1 MRTLSA
7 FLSFLL
13 ATYGVAVAS
22 MSVGVD
28 EPKTITADKIEYD
41 INNATIKTSGQTEIV
56 NKSGQRMTLV
66 DSYISQDGESLTG
79 DDIKLWI
86 GEHVYIESANIE
98 RTGNTTVA
106 RNALFTACDNCDGF
120 GDAWEISTYKIV
132 YKMDERMLR
141 FYSPVLWAYDI
152 PVLWLPYF
160 EMPDPGVKYKTGFLT
175 PDFESTNKM
184 GTQINIPLYVNFSE
198 THDATFKLSYLTQE
212 NPLFQIEHRL
222 NADHSEY
229 RTQASYT
236 YNKAGE
242 SRWHIFNDDIIELGD
257 NARAT
262 IFLERASDR
271 TYLQKYGFYSDQPYL
286 DSGAKLELFGQ
297 SAYAVADMHIFQE
310 MRSEY
315 GGNSTIPS
323 GNILPNIRGVY
334 QTQPLFDETYMTF
347 ITDILGVSGDG
358 MSSQRVTGDAR
369 ITSPW
374 TLWGGNRLTLSL
386 DARYDLYHFDN
397 TDLVDTDDFSG
408 YKNRFLPSG
417 YVEWG
422 LPMFRPDK
430 TWTQVIEPRAR
441 LTVMRQT
448 DEEQFGLNTDSA
460 GTFLSDST
468 LFSDNRFS
476 GYDLWENGT
485 FADYGVRYAAFN
497 NEDGTNAEIFLGQAY
512 DLTDRAETLDI
523 NSGYHHGA
531 SDYVGRV
538 GFNNNKWMDVAT
550 RFRLDRNDFS
560 LRHMETSLH
569 IGGAKNFLNVGHI
582 WSQQFEETLARE
594 DNINEAVIGAGI
606 QLSNR
611 WALRWNGIYNMTFGD
626 FQRHTGGLFYEH
638 PCYYLSIEYRRDNAV
653 KEDYEGTTTFQFRFG
668 MSIDGQRY

>member
-1 MRTLSA
+1 MRKISA
-7 FLSFLL
+7 FLAFFV
-13 ATYGVAVAS
+13 AMQNIAVAGLS
-22 MSVGVD
+22 INPEES
-28 EPKTITADKIEYD
+28 KTITADKIEYD
-41 INNATIKTSGQTEIV
+41 IKNSTIKTSGQTEIV

-66 DSYISQDGESLTG
+66 DSYISQDGNNLTG

-86 GEHVYIESANIE
+86 GDHVYIESANIE

-106 RNALFTACDNCDGF
+106 RDALFTACDNCDGF
-120 GDAWEISTYKIV
+120 GDAWKISTYKIV
-132 YKMDERMLR
+132 YKMDERILR
-141 FYSPVLWAYDI
+141 FYSPVMWAYDI

-184 GTQINIPLYVNFSE
+184 GTQINIPVYINFSD
-198 THDATFKLSYLTQE
+198 THDMTATLSYLTQE

-222 NADHSEY
+222 NASHSEY

-242 SRWHIFNDDIIELGD
+242 SRWHIFNDDVIELGD

-315 GGNSTIPS
+315 GGNTTIPS

-334 QTQPLFDETYMTF
+334 QTKPLFDETYMTF
-347 ITDILGVSGDG
+347 VTDILGVSGDG

-397 TDLVDTDDFSG
+397 TDLIDTSNFSG
-408 YKNRFLPSG
+408 FKNRFLPSG

-422 LPMFRPDK
+422 LPMFRPSD
-430 TWTQVIEPRAR
+430 TWTQVLEPRAR
-441 LTVMRQT
+441 LTVMRKT
-448 DEEQFGLNTDSA
+448 ENEQFSLNTDSA

-485 FADYGVRYAAFN
+485 FADYGMRYSVFN
-497 NEDGTNAEIFLGQAY
+497 NVDGTSAEIFLGQAY
-512 DLTDRAETLDI
+512 DFTDRAATDV

-531 SDYVGRV
+531 SDYVGRI
-538 GFNNNKWMDVAT
+538 GYNNNQWLDVAT
-550 RFRLDRNDFS
+550 RFRLDRTDFS
-560 LRHMETSLH
+560 LRHAETSLH
-569 IGGAKNFLNVGHI
+569 LGNGNNFINLGHI
-582 WSQQFEETLARE
+582 WSQQFEDTMARE
-594 DNINEAVIGAGI
+594 DNINEAVVGAGI
-606 QLSNR
+606 QLTNR
-611 WALRWNGIYNMTFGD
+611 WALRWNGIYNMTIGE

-638 PCYYLSIEYRRDNAV
+638 PCYYLSVEYRRDNAV
-653 KEDYEGTTTFQFRFG
+653 KEDYVGTTTFQFRFG

>member
-1 MRTLSA
+1 MKKTSV
-7 FLSFLL
+7 FLMFAYAVSN
-13 ATYGVAVAS
+13 TAVAS
-22 MSVGVD
+22 MSISAD

-41 INNATIKTSGQTEIV
+41 IKSSTIKTSGQTEII

-66 DSYISQDGESLTG
+66 DSYISQDGNNLTG
-79 DDIKLWI
+79 DDIRLWI
-86 GEHVYIESANIE
+86 GDHVYIESANIE

-106 RNALFTACDNCDGF
+106 RDALFTACDNCDSF

-141 FYSPVLWAYDI
+141 FYSPVMWAYDI

-184 GTQINIPLYVNFSE
+184 GTQINIPIYVNFSD
-198 THDATFKLSYLTQE
+198 THDMTATLSYLTQE

-222 NADHSEY
+222 NASHSEY

-242 SRWHIFNDDIIELGD
+242 SRWHIFNDDVIELGD

-262 IFLERASDR
+262 IFLERASDK

-297 SAYAVADMHIFQE
+297 SSYVVADAHIFQE
-310 MRSEY
+310 MRTEY
-315 GGNSTIPS
+315 RGNSTIPS

-334 QTQPLFDETYMTF
+334 QTQPLFNETYMTF

-358 MSSQRVTGDAR
+358 MSSQRLTGDAR

-397 TDLVDTDDFSG
+397 TDLVDAYDFSG
-408 YKNRFLPSG
+408 FKNRFLPSG
-417 YVEWG
+417 YAEWG
-422 LPMFRPDK
+422 LPMFRASQN
-430 TWTQVIEPRAR
+430 WTQVIEPRAR
-441 LTVMRQT
+441 LTVMRRT
-448 DEEQFGLNTDSA
+448 EDEQFSLNTDSA

-485 FADYGVRYAAFN
+485 FADYGMRWSAFN
-497 NEDGTNAEIFLGQAY
+497 NNDGSTAEVFLGQAY
-512 DLTDRAETLDI
+512 DFTDRAATDI

-531 SDYVGRV
+531 SDYVARV
-538 GFNNNKWMDVAT
+538 GYNNNKWLDIAT
-550 RFRLDRNDFS
+550 RFRLDRTDLA
-560 LRHMETSLH
+560 LRHMETSMHL
-569 IGGAKNFLNVGHI
+569 GTSKNFLNVGHI
-582 WSQQFEETLARE
+582 WSQQFEDTMARE

-606 QLSNR
+606 QLTNR
-611 WALRWNGIYNMTFGD
+611 WAMRWNGIYNMTIGE
-626 FQRHTGGLFYEH
+626 FQRHTGGFFYEH

-653 KEDYEGTTTFQFRFG
+653 KEDYVGTTTFQFRFG

>member
-1 MRTLSA
+1 MKKTSV
-7 FLSFLL
+7 FLMFAYAVSN
-13 ATYGVAVAS
+13 TAVAS
-22 MSVGVD
+22 MSISAD

-41 INNATIKTSGQTEIV
+41 IKSSTIKTSGQTEII

-66 DSYISQDGESLTG
+66 DSYISQDGNNLTG
-79 DDIKLWI
+79 DDIRLWI
-86 GEHVYIESANIE
+86 GDHVYIESANIE

-106 RNALFTACDNCDGF
+106 RDALFTACDNCDSF

-141 FYSPVLWAYDI
+141 FYSPVMWAYDI

-184 GTQINIPLYVNFSE
+184 GTQINIPIYVNFSD
-198 THDATFKLSYLTQE
+198 THDMTATLSYLTQE

-222 NADHSEY
+222 NASHSEY

-242 SRWHIFNDDIIELGD
+242 SRWHIFNDDVIELGD

-262 IFLERASDR
+262 IFLERASDK

-297 SAYAVADMHIFQE
+297 SSYVVADAHIFQE
-310 MRSEY
+310 MRTEY
-315 GGNSTIPS
+315 RGNSTIPS

-334 QTQPLFDETYMTF
+334 QTQPLFNETYMTF

-358 MSSQRVTGDAR
+358 MSSQRLTGDAR

-397 TDLVDTDDFSG
+397 TDLVDAYDFSG
-408 YKNRFLPSG
+408 FKNRFLPSG
-417 YVEWG
+417 YAEWG
-422 LPMFRPDK
+422 LPMFR
-430 TWTQVIEPRAR
+430 TSQNWTQVIEPRAR
-441 LTVMRQT
+441 LTVMRRT
-448 DEEQFGLNTDSA
+448 EDEQFSLNTDSA

-485 FADYGVRYAAFN
+485 FADYGMRWSAFN
-497 NEDGTNAEIFLGQAY
+497 NNDGSTAEVFLGQAY
-512 DLTDRAETLDI
+512 DFTDRAATDI

-531 SDYVGRV
+531 SDYVARIGY
-538 GFNNNKWMDVAT
+538 NNNKWLDVAT
-550 RFRLDRNDFS
+550 RFRLDRTDLA
-560 LRHMETSLH
+560 LRHMETSMHL
-569 IGGAKNFLNVGHI
+569 GTSKNFLNVGHI
-582 WSQQFEETLARE
+582 WSQQFEDTMARE

-606 QLSNR
+606 QLTNR
-611 WALRWNGIYNMTFGD
+611 WALRWNGIYNMTIGE
-626 FQRHTGGLFYEH
+626 FQRHTGGFFYEH

-653 KEDYEGTTTFQFRFG
+653 KEDYVGTTTFQFRFG

>member
-1 MRTLSA
+1 MAYGAASNLASAGLS
-7 FLSFLL
+7 
-13 ATYGVAVAS
+13 
-22 MSVGVD
+22 VD
-28 EPKTITADKIEYD
+28 ANAPKTITADKIEYD
-41 INNATIKTSGQTEIV
+41 LKNSTIKTTGQTEIK
-56 NKSGQRMTLV
+56 NQSGQRMTLV
-66 DSYISQDGESLTG
+66 DSYISQDGDSLTG

-98 RTGNTTVA
+98 RTGNTTIA
-106 RNALFTACDNCDGF
+106 RDALFTACDNCDSF

-132 YKMDERMLR
+132 YKMDERKLR

-175 PDFESTNKM
+175 PDFGSTNNM
-184 GTQINIPLYVNFSE
+184 GTRINLPLYINFSD
-198 THDATFKLSYLTQE
+198 THDMTITTSYLTRE

-222 NADHSEY
+222 NTNHAEY
-229 RTQASYT
+229 ETQASYT
-236 YNKAGE
+236 YNRDGE
-242 SRWHIFNDDIIELGD
+242 SRWHIFNDDVIELGD

-262 IFLERASDR
+262 VFLERASDK

-310 MRSEY
+310 LRSEY
-315 GGNSTIPS
+315 GGNTTIPS

-347 ITDILGVSGDG
+347 ITDVLGVSGDG
-358 MSSQRVTGDAR
+358 MSSQRVTGDVR

-397 TDLVDTDDFSG
+397 TELANKSTFSG
-408 YKNRFLPSG
+408 YKDRFLPSG

-422 LPMFRPDK
+422 LPLFRPSE
-430 TWTQVIEPRAR
+430 TWTHVIEPRAR
-441 LTVMRQT
+441 LTVMRET
-448 DEEQFGLNTDSA
+448 AEEQFSWNTDSA

-485 FADYGVRYAAFN
+485 FSDYGLRWSAFN
-497 NEDGTNAEIFLGQAY
+497 NIDGTNTEVFIGQAY
-512 DLTDRAETLDI
+512 DFTNRAKTLDV

-531 SDYVGRV
+531 SDYVGRI
-538 GFNNNKWMDVAT
+538 GYNNNKWLDIAT
-550 RFRLDRNDFS
+550 RFRFDRTDFA
-560 LRHMETSLH
+560 LHHMETSAH
-569 IGGAKNFLNVGHI
+569 IGGARNFFNIGHI
-582 WSQQFEETLARE
+582 YSQQFKETQARL
-594 DNINEAVIGAGI
+594 DSINEAVVGAGI
-606 QLSNR
+606 QLTNR
-611 WALRWNGIYNMTFGD
+611 WAVRWNGIYNMTIGE

-638 PCYYLSIEYRRDNAV
+638 PCYYLSIEYRHDNAV
-653 KEDYEGTTTFQFRFG
+653 KEDYVGTTTFQFRFG